1 MVNTIE
7 QKDEHA
13 DLSSQSILNEDL
25 LAQYRE
31 MDARMSK
38 DQILPRLFHVFEK
51 NFPDYLAKLT
61 EGLQG
66 HDPEQVTH
74 FVHKMLGMSHNI
86 GALRLSQILLHWEQS
101 PVEDKMRID
110 THALDQI
117 LKEFKTAENALEQYI
132 KTREH

>member
-1 MVNTIE
+1 MDE
-7 QKDEHA
+7 QT
-13 DLSSQSILNEDL
+13 ILNEDL

-38 DQILPRLFHVFEK
+38 DKILPRLFQVFEK
-51 NFPDYLAKLT
+51 NFPDYLARLA
-61 EGLQG
+61 EGLEVRN
-66 HDPEQVTH
+66 PEQVNH

-101 PVEDKMRID
+101 SLENKMQID

-117 LKEFKTAENALEQYI
+117 LQEFKTAESALEQYI
-132 KTREH
+132 REREH

>member
-1 MVNTIE
+1 MVNENDE
-7 QKDEHA
+7 QNEHA
-13 DLSSQSILNEDL
+13 DRSIQTVLNEDL

-38 DQILPRLFHVFEK
+38 DHILPRLFHVFEK

-66 HDPEQVTH
+66 QNPEQVTH

-101 PVEDKMRID
+101 SLEDKMQID

-117 LKEFKTAENALEQYI
+117 LKEFKTAESALEQYM
-132 KTREH
+132 KDREH